1 MSNPDYQKKIFD
13 LDLLAHSF
21 SFKFKD
27 YLRGIQ
33 FFKNIQEVMQN
44 TFQHIVPLYE
54 AEKLDSGQIPD
65 ILVKFEKAEKNF
77 MENIGDHLQLMNNAY
92 VFSGY
97 FKTNLKKEQKIY

>member
-1 MSNPDYQKKIFD
+1 M
-13 LDLLAHSF
+13 
-21 SFKFKD
+21 
-27 YLRGIQ
+27 
-33 FFKNIQEVMQN
+33 
-44 TFQHIVPLYE
+44 PLYE

-97 FKTNLKKEQKIY
+97 FKTNLKKRIEDLLTFNLENQFKFDQSRKILR

>member
-1 MSNPDYQKKIFD
+1 
-13 LDLLAHSF
+13 
-21 SFKFKD
+21 
-27 YLRGIQ
+27 
-33 FFKNIQEVMQN
+33 MQN